1 MGTSCLK
8 SQFLRLYYLSMERD
22 ISLHMQWS
30 RTRNQNSWAFNF
42 KRPLLAWE
50 KDELQRFR
58 DALGEG
64 PELRLDSN
72 DSILWKADP
81 AGIFSVKDIV
91 NWCESSNGPALQI
104 PDLIWHN
111 LSFHLKPNFSLG

>member
-1 MGTSCLK
+1 MQIDDESKPLK
-8 SQFLRLYYLSMERD
+8 KRKMDDKSKPLKKRK
-22 ISLHMQWS
+22 WS
-30 RTRNQNSWAFNF
+30 RTRNENNWAFNF

-50 KDELQRFR
+50 EDELQRFC

-64 PELRLDSN
+64 PELRLDST

-81 AGIFSVKDIV
+81 VDIFSVKDTV

-104 PDLIWHN
+104 LDLIWHN
-111 LSFHLKPNFSLG
+111 LPFHLKPNFSLG